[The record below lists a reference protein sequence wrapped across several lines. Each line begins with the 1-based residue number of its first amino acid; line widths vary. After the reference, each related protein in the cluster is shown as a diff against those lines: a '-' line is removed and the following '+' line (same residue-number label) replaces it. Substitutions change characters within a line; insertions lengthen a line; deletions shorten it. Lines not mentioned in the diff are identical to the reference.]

1 MPTCDEGN
9 EHSSTQYIE
18 AVTQF
23 CPGIKYI
30 DGFKQTLVDGQ
41 EECLDMWSISLKTW
55 QDFNASCTA
64 LIAFNWT
71 LVPFGDPFFRVFE
84 EHVKPQLTS
93 LSLAANMRWSYERY
107 LRHYPG
113 SATREDE
120 WDTHPDY
127 GTSCHYPGEALR
139 GCPALKKLIIE
150 IDYSKIQHR
159 KVGSSVYGDEF
170 WTAVAR
176 HCPRLEIIDMVD
188 SSMHPLF
195 NKRPIQTLT
204 ERTLVTLAGMK
215 WLRYCTL
222 APARLTGKTVFE
234 YLLCVVG
241 SDSCVSKRTID
252 ISIGGHESNRR
263 AKFYR
268 EIVTFLK
275 LLAETSEE
283 ELGVALNP
291 VLILTNP
298 YNSKVR
304 QDWCEEYMR
313 DELLPLLR
321 TVAENHPS
329 LTIQVPIAGRSGHTF
344 SRISRLCLGW
354 GQTKSSVNLF
364 VDISS
369 VTAGRDSDSDT
380 SVFSA
385 DESKAMIAD

>member
-30 DGFKQTLVDGQ
+30 DGLKQTLVDGQ
-41 EECLDMWSISLKTW
+41 EECPDMWSISLKTW

-71 LVPFGDPFFRVFE
+71 LVPFGDPFFRVFG

-93 LSLAANMRWSYERY
+93 LSLTANMRWSYERY
-107 LRHYPG
+107 RRHYPG

-127 GTSCHYPGEALR
+127 
-139 GCPALKKLIIE
+139 
-150 IDYSKIQHR
+150 
-159 KVGSSVYGDEF
+159 
-170 WTAVAR
+170 
-176 HCPRLEIIDMVD
+176 
-188 SSMHPLF
+188 
-195 NKRPIQTLT
+195 
-204 ERTLVTLAGMK
+204 
-215 WLRYCTL
+215 
-222 APARLTGKTVFE
+222 
-234 YLLCVVG
+234 
-241 SDSCVSKRTID
+241 
-252 ISIGGHESNRR
+252 GHESNRR

-354 GQTKSSVNLF
+354 GRAKSSVNF
-364 VDISS
+364 
-369 VTAGRDSDSDT
+369 
-380 SVFSA
+380 A
-385 DESKAMIAD
+385 DESEAMIAD